1 MKRLSLYTAIAIISL
16 FTISCA
22 DDAQGPV
29 KVDATKWDK
38 NPDSHFT
45 SRQIIPLETADD
57 ILMGDIKSIKIYDDT
72 YFILDSRNVIFRFDK
87 DGKYISKIARQ
98 GRGRGEYL
106 DIRSIDVFGDEVY
119 VLSSFEKKI
128 LTYSFDGEFLSE
140 INLDEQYFDMAVE
153 DSYILLFSNNCNNS
167 LKNYVKISRN
177 GEILDSWDDFSQNTS
192 FILSGKFLNRQGS
205 SIFYFKPFDYR
216 IFEYDGNAPRQ
227 IAEFEFTNN
236 KRYPQSDMEDI
247 VAFNELVM
255 NTEYVRKFNS
265 AAMVGNKLVV
275 TYSMYLDGYGIKDFM
290 AINDLDANKCYNYC
304 LQEQGLCSTPF
315 PGYGYYLCDKA
326 LITYSSASG
335 FIMANGENI
344 NNETLSRINSEGNPV
359 LMRFEFNNLYE
370 KFAPVANFFHIHV
383 YAIVKRF

>member
-1 MKRLSLYTAIAIISL
+1 MFLHTEINLKQLSVYAAIAFFTSL
-16 FTISCA
+16 FTISCSNS
-22 DDAQGPV
+22 DAQGPT

-87 DGKYISKIARQ
+87 DGRFLSRIARQ

-106 DIRSIDVFGDEVY
+106 DIRSIDVSGDEVY

-236 KRYPQSDMEDI
+236 KRYPQSEMEDI

-344 NNETLSRINSEGNPV
+344 DNETLSRINPEGNPV
-359 LMRFEFNNLYE
+359 LMRFDF
-370 KFAPVANFFHIHV
+370 K
-383 YAIVKRF
+383 

>member
-1 MKRLSLYTAIAIISL
+1 
-16 FTISCA
+16 
-22 DDAQGPV
+22 
-29 KVDATKWDK
+29 
-38 NPDSHFT
+38 
-45 SRQIIPLETADD
+45 
-57 ILMGDIKSIKIYDDT
+57 
-72 YFILDSRNVIFRFDK
+72 
-87 DGKYISKIARQ
+87 
-98 GRGRGEYL
+98 
-106 DIRSIDVFGDEVY
+106 
-119 VLSSFEKKI
+119 
-128 LTYSFDGEFLSE
+128 
-140 INLDEQYFDMAVE
+140 MAVE

-236 KRYPQSDMEDI
+236 KLYPQSEMEDI

-265 AAMVGNKLVV
+265 AAMVGNELVV

-344 NNETLSRINSEGNPV
+344 DNETLSRINPEGNPV
-359 LMRFEFNNLYE
+359 LMRFDFY
-370 KFAPVANFFHIHV
+370 
-383 YAIVKRF
+383 R